1 MSERIIPPLTPEE
14 ISTLRETIF
23 AVVKPATVDELSD
36 LIAHLGVELARKAV
50 ELKAIDNIKSVTIR
64 EIFPDLDLGASAPEW
79 TQSYTAT
86 GWAKVYSTQLPNT
99 KFLGI
104 AAVKIATP
112 SSPICTAIKYNT
124 GASGAERT
132 KVMYQIERAL
142 TEPNALLVFTTA
154 VRYYRNDWI
163 HIYHYAPRTGDDK
176 IIHIGCTVEKLGETF
191 IANLVG

>member
-14 ISTLRETIF
+14 ISTLREAIF
-23 AVVKPATVDELSD
+23 AVVKPATIDEVSD
-36 LIAHLGVELARKAV
+36 LIAHLGVELAKKAV
-50 ELKAIDNIKSVTIR
+50 ELKAIENIKSVTIR
-64 EIFPDLDLGASAPEW
+64 EIFPNLDLGATSPEW
-79 TQSYTAT
+79 AQSYTST
-86 GWAKVYSTQLPNT
+86 GWVKVYSVQLPTT

-104 AAVKIATP
+104 AAIKIATP
-112 SSPICTAIKYNT
+112 SSPICAAVKYNT
-124 GASGAERT
+124 GAAGAERT

-154 VRYYRNDWI
+154 VKYHRNEYV

-176 IIHIGCTVEKLGETF
+176 IIHIGCVVEKIGETF